1 MMEQAV
7 RGMEL
12 AAAILFFA
20 AALYVGKG
28 MHGEV
33 EKMYDALERNLRQ
46 ERCVEE
52 RTHG

>member
-1 MMEQAV
+1 MEQTV
-7 RGMEL
+7 RGIEL
-12 AAAILFFA
+12 AAAVLFFA

-28 MHGEV
+28 MYGEI
-33 EKMYDALERNLRQ
+33 EKMYDVLEHNLRQ